1 MADYWDM
8 MAKQEAGL
16 DDDALNTWNGEAF
29 TGDGFGLTTLGKGL
43 LSQDQFYEMNGM
55 TGMTAAPATS
65 GLTVEGM
72 TSAQNS
78 GFQSD
83 SFLGKAFEPI
93 KNAMSTTD
101 TFLRGIM
108 GEKTLSLVYGS
119 AIMAGAQG
127 IMQYLNNEK
136 SMADQ
141 KQIIQSK
148 YAEDA
153 KVRQEGYT
161 REDEARARK
170 GLTATQQRVKPNVRA
185 TMAYQAPGYAMTN
198 IYGNMNKRNGL
209 LGS

>member
-16 DDDALNTWNGEAF
+16 DDDALDTWGGEAYNYAG
-29 TGDGFGLTTLGKGL
+29 TLTDLGKELNLSGTDRSLSFENTLAKNNGL
-43 LSQDQFYEMNGM
+43 LNSQNI
-55 TGMTAAPATS
+55 TGAVSEAPK
-65 GLTVEGM
+65 
-72 TSAQNS
+72 
-78 GFQSD
+78 